1 LFKRKVKAMALISEV
16 AERIYEIKPEG
27 NALENFPLCTVY
39 LIVDDNTALVE
50 VGCSVQIPD
59 VLEAVGK
66 VGYDIRKLSYIIP
79 THVHPDHA
87 GGAGLLARQLPQTK
101 VVARSRAAKVLA
113 DPSILERLMQGFMR
127 VYGDDAQ
134 EQFGEMV
141 PIAEERFVLVE
152 DGESIPLG
160 QRELKVIHT
169 PGHDPNH
176 LCFLDTKS
184 RGLFC
189 GDALGGYFS
198 EVEVSVPSSAPGSD
212 PIITLQSIDKCQ
224 ELNPEI
230 LFFSHGGTTREVARI
245 MRMFADNNRQCTDI
259 ALKALKAGKDR
270 EEIAKSLA
278 DVLVKGSTLTREDYL
293 ASSPYFISAAVE
305 GYRQYFNKKMI

>member
-1 LFKRKVKAMALISEV
+1 MALISEA
-16 AERIYEIKPEG
+16 AEGIYEIKPEG
-27 NALENFPLCTVY
+27 KELESFPLCTVY
-39 LIVDDNTALVE
+39 FIVDDNTALVE

-59 VLEAVGK
+59 ILKAVDK
-66 VGYDIRKLSYIIP
+66 LGYDIRKLSYIIP

-87 GGAGLLARQLPQTK
+87 GAAGLLARKLPQTK
-101 VVARSRAAKVLA
+101 VVAYTRAAKVLA

-134 EQFGEMV
+134 ERFGEMV

-152 DGESIPLG
+152 DGESIFLG
-160 QRELKVIHT
+160 ERELKVIHT

-176 LCFLDTKS
+176 LCFIDTKS

-245 MRMFADNNRQCTDI
+245 IPMLADNNRQCVDI
-259 ALKALKAGKDR
+259 ALKALKAGKNR
-270 EEIAKSLA
+270 EEIANSLA
-278 DVLVKGSTLTREDYL
+278 DVLVKDSKLTKEDFL
-293 ASSPYFISAAVE
+293 ANSPYFIPATVE
-305 GYRQYFNKKMI
+305 GYRQYFKKKMI